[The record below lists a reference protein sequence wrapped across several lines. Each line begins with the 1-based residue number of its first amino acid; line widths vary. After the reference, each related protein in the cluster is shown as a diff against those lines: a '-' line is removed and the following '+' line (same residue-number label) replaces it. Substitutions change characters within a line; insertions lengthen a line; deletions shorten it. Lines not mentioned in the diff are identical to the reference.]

1 MNQSAPVEESPGNP
15 YIFGRPLEKSDPFFG
30 RRDEISWIKRAVWT
44 EKERQPLAIIGWP
57 GIGKTSIV
65 NRLVHDKDSQK
76 LTTIAIDTSQI
87 WDLDARDFLWR
98 FSQEITKGLA
108 ESGRVAPS
116 IQKRMLVLRPFEVFR
131 KRFWMPLAK
140 TMSDER
146 LLVVF
151 DDADFLFDLSGKR
164 SSETNTVDIMSRLY
178 KEVETIEFLL
188 VLNDNVKQRLI
199 AGDLFFDKL
208 RILEIGNFDEQQS
221 IDIIRQAY
229 PRRIAEIVGTN
240 IHDLTGGHPNDLQR
254 LCHAL
259 YERCLHLGT
268 NHITLAD
275 VAVTLVMDLDPGDFQ
290 MPVFKRR
297 NIYKYR
303 LPKEQLRRSGGHK
316 LS

>member
-1 MNQSAPVEESPGNP
+1 MVMIQSIPVEEATENP

-30 RRDEISWIKRAVWT
+30 RHDEISWIKRSVWT
-44 EKERQPLAIIGWP
+44 EKERQPLAIKGSP

-65 NRLVHDKDSQK
+65 NRLVHDTDSQK
-76 LTTIAIDTSQI
+76 LITIGIDASQI
-87 WDLDARDFLWR
+87 FDLDVRDFLWR

-108 ESGRVAPS
+108 ECGRVAPS
-116 IQKRMLVLRPFEVFR
+116 LQKRMLVLRPLEVFS

-140 TMSDER
+140 TMSGER
-146 LLVVF
+146 LLIAF
-151 DDADFLFDLSGKR
+151 DDADFLFGLLGER
-164 SSETNTVDIMSRLY
+164 SPGIETLDIMSRLF

-188 VLNDNVKQRLI
+188 VLSDNVKRKPLE
-199 AGDLFFDKL
+199 GDLLFDKL
-208 RILEIGNFDEQQS
+208 RILEIANFDKQQS
-221 IDIIRQAY
+221 LDIIRQAY
-229 PRRIAEIVGTN
+229 PRRIADIVGTYIFN
-240 IHDLTGGHPNDLQR
+240 LTGGHPSDLQR

-275 VAVTLVMDLDPGDFQ
+275 VAVTLAMDLVPGDFQ

-303 LPKEQLRRSGGHK
+303 LPKEQL
-316 LS
+316 